1 LRTHHGLR
9 FHWGVFLE
17 QAAANETYLD
27 WMISGLKVTIALGL
41 SSWIIALAI
50 GSVLGVLRTVPNKWL
65 SGIAATYVEIFRN
78 IPLLVQLFIW
88 YFVGPELLPGGETIK
103 QMNPFTQQ
111 FLAAML
117 CLGTFTAARV
127 CEQVRSGINSLPRGQ
142 KNAGLAMGFTLPQTY
157 RYVLL
162 PMAFRV
168 IVPPLTSEFLNI
180 FKNSAVAS
188 TIGLLELAAQGASWW
203 TTPRSPYESFIAVT
217 VLYALINFTVM
228 LLMRWVERR
237 TRVPGFIGGK

>member
-1 LRTHHGLR
+1 LEQCETEGAVLPFLLRTHHGLR
-9 FHWGVFLE
+9 HWGVFLE

-117 CLGTFTAARV
+117 CLGSSPPPGSASRCARASTRCRAAR
-127 CEQVRSGINSLPRGQ
+127 R
-142 KNAGLAMGFTLPQTY
+142 
-157 RYVLL
+157 
-162 PMAFRV
+162 
-168 IVPPLTSEFLNI
+168 
-180 FKNSAVAS
+180 
-188 TIGLLELAAQGASWW
+188 
-203 TTPRSPYESFIAVT
+203 TPAW
-217 VLYALINFTVM
+217 
-228 LLMRWVERR
+228 RWVSRCRR
-237 TRVPGFIGGK
+237 PTATCCCRWHSASSCRR